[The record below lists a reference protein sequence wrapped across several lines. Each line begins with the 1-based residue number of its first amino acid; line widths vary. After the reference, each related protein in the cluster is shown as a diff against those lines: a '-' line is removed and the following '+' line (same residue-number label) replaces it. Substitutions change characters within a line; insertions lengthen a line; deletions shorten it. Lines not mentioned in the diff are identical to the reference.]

1 MCHCSLGVTFKMG
14 QKEKLPF
21 KTHLMSQSSVRWWS
35 WPGERVCVSGC
46 VLVFALECVW
56 MSASVFVLQ
65 QHHHIF
71 LWHTLCSKRRQ
82 KWRMEKRKKKCWLWQ
97 KPFWK
102 ATLSLFSHVL
112 IQKRKYQLQRNV
124 PTAALFS
131 LSHTQKWTTS
141 HTAHHATSY
150 FSNLNL
156 LSDTSFII
164 SLNQTFIFTWLLFN
178 YSHWFDI

>member
-1 MCHCSLGVTFKMG
+1 
-14 QKEKLPF
+14 
-21 KTHLMSQSSVRWWS
+21 MSQKKNPPRPPLLFCLCNPFDVSELSQMVILAWWT
-35 WPGERVCVSGC
+35 RLCVSGC
-46 VLVFALECVW
+46 VLVFAFACAW
-56 MSASVFVLQ
+56 MSASVFVPQ

-82 KWRMEKRKKKCWLWQ
+82 KWRMEKRMKKCWLWQ

-131 LSHTQKWTTS
+131 LSHTHRKEPH
-141 HTAHHATSY
+141 HTQHTMLPVCSQTY
-150 FSNLNL
+150 IFSQTL
-156 LSDTSFII
+156 LSSILSTFST
-164 SLNQTFIFTWLLFN
+164 TFIFT
-178 YSHWFDI
+178 